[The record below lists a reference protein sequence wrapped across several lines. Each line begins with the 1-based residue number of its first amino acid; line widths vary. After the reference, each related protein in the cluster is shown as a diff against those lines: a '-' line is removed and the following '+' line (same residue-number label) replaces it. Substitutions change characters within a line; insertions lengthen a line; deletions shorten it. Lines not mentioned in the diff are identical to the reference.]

1 LCLNFTPRFHKTLFL
16 LQLIQDQIWDL
27 GHISFGGFSLRG
39 HRATQLRKFVNYLN
53 SVEGWGDKPARLAQ
67 LVPELDGHGQVLFG
81 ELPRTKTDPNR
92 IKAPYYD
99 MDLREHDDSWFTVVS
114 ETEMEGP
121 RRITEKSLKPLL
133 SFHPFIVLGNAG
145 SLELIRELGFRTFPG
160 YFQEGYDREL
170 DPAVRFEMVVDEVR
184 RLCSLDEAKLK
195 RMEEEVDDIL
205 VHNARWGLV
214 EMPVVYRETVDRR
227 LLDEILTVLGPEPI
241 PPS

>member
-1 LCLNFTPRFHKTLFL
+1 
-16 LQLIQDQIWDL
+16 
-27 GHISFGGFSLRG
+27 
-39 HRATQLRKFVNYLN
+39 
-53 SVEGWGDKPARLAQ
+53 
-67 LVPELDGHGQVLFG
+67 
-81 ELPRTKTDPNR
+81 
-92 IKAPYYD
+92 
-99 MDLREHDDSWFTVVS
+99 
-114 ETEMEGP
+114 MEGP